1 MPAWT
6 DFISIYIVGI
16 IEALTEYHF
25 FVTFLHKKAP
35 AIHYLLFAAISSLAA
50 AFLPAPV
57 LFKLIF
63 LMMLLLCMGVCFYGT
78 NWRVMIL
85 YAVITVEIMQLCY
98 GISNSVSGIV
108 YPYLYSHFYQLYP
121 DTIGV
126 YLMIVSGLFTFT
138 AAFFCYYLIYRYF
151 TYTDTERN
159 QPILIILTPLLMI
172 FLISEYIGHTVYGNT
187 VVLDSSGR
195 MLYINNLQMLVL
207 QIFSILS
214 LFCILYAYKRTID
227 SFRVSEKLRS
237 LEHERRYQNQYISE
251 AKTRYDR
258 TQSFR
263 HDVKNHL
270 SVVHGCLEK
279 GNVTEAKKYLE
290 DMEMLTN
297 QLSFPCCTGN
307 PVLDILIG
315 NKLGIAKNYGIAVSC
330 FLKLPCP
337 CLIPDIDFCIILS
350 NALDNAIHGCETAAG
365 DEETYIRISGRRQG
379 NILLLEIENSYH
391 GQPDIKPGTG
401 LSNIKS
407 VCEKYNGAMNITCQ
421 SGGLCLNVMLIIPQ
435 HAEHISHQTD

>member
-1 MPAWT
+1 M
-6 DFISIYIVGI
+6 I
-16 IEALTEYHF
+16 
-25 FVTFLHKKAP
+25 
-35 AIHYLLFAAISSLAA
+35 
-50 AFLPAPV
+50 
-57 LFKLIF
+57 
-63 LMMLLLCMGVCFYGT
+63 LLLCMGVCFYGT
-78 NWRVMIL
+78 NWRIMIL

-98 GISNSVSGIV
+98 GVFNSVSGIV
-108 YPYLYSHFYQLYP
+108 YPYLYSHFYRLYP
-121 DTIGV
+121 DTIGI
-126 YLMIVSGLFTFT
+126 YLMLVSGLFTFT

-159 QPILIILTPLLMI
+159 QPILMILTPLLMI
-172 FLISEYIGHTVYGNT
+172 FLLSEYIGHTVYGNT

-195 MLYINNLQMLVL
+195 MPYINNLQMLVL

-237 LEHERRYQNQYISE
+237 LEQEQRYQNQYISE

-290 DMEMLTN
+290 DMETLTN

-350 NALDNAIHGCETAAG
+350 NALDNAIHACETAAG
-365 DEETYIRISGRRQG
+365 DEEKYIRISGRRQG
-379 NILLLEIENSYH
+379 DILLLEIENSCH
-391 GQPDIKPGTG
+391 SQPDIRPGTG

-407 VCEKYNGAMNITCQ
+407 VCERYNGAMNISCQ
-421 SGGLCLNVMLIIPQ
+421 DQGLCLSVMLIIPQ
-435 HAEHISHQTD
+435 HTENISHQTD